1 MREQTLTS
9 KQEGFAQAIADGMT
23 QADAYRANYKAGG
36 MKAETVTQCASRVM
50 ADRNVTARVA
60 EIRGQLASK
69 ALWTRE
75 DSVLGLRAIA
85 AGSNSKAGEIT
96 AAIKEL
102 NLMHGFNA
110 PVKSE
115 LTVKGGLVLIPA
127 KNA

>member
-1 MREQTLTS
+1 MRERTLTG

-23 QADAYRANYKAGG
+23 QADAYRKCYAAGK

-75 DSVLGLRAIA
+75 KSVQVLSEVAGDGKYQERVA
-85 AGSNSKAGEIT
+85 AV
-96 AAIKEL
+96 KEL
-102 NLMHGFNA
+102 NSMHGFNA
-110 PVKSE
+110 PTKMDVAV
-115 LTVKGGLVLIPA
+115 TFPRTINVIAGRA
-127 KNA
+127 